1 MPEVDMY
8 NSAEIEL
15 DGYSS
20 FSRRKGTRRPR
31 RSGLHILQGRP
42 WRNISKRRAQS
53 WSPVWWIALL
63 CLLSFASPAAA
74 VLLDFENCLSKTILE
89 SDPLQLQFVPT
100 NVSVKFNLTNSL
112 HPLAITVY
120 GNVSGTTSRTADYPP
135 PESDVWRNAT
145 WTDGK
150 IQDVY
155 STNNKYSTLMTHLN
169 VLSFTTYDNP
179 SRFRDSVTQ
188 GTLPLGPVFNN
199 YNL

>member
-8 NSAEIEL
+8 SSETEL
-15 DGYSS
+15 DGYPS
-20 FSRRKGTRRPR
+20 FSRRKGTRWPR

-63 CLLSFASPAAA
+63 CLVSFASPAAA

-100 NVSVKFNLTNSL
+100 NVSVKFNLTNPL
-112 HPLAITVY
+112 HSLAITVY
-120 GNVSGTTSRTADYPP
+120 GNVSGTVSRTASYPAP
-135 PESDVWRNAT
+135 GSPDWTNPN

-155 STNNKYSTLMTHLN
+155 STNNKYSTLMTDLN
-169 VLSFTTYDNP
+169 VLSFTAFHNA

-188 GTLPLGPVFNN
+188 GTLPLGPVF
-199 YNL
+199 YHNL

>member
-8 NSAEIEL
+8 NLEIKL
-15 DGYSS
+15 DGYPS
-20 FSRRKGTRRPR
+20 FSRRKGTRWPR

-42 WRNISKRRAQS
+42 WRNISKRQAQS

-63 CLLSFASPAAA
+63 CLVSFASPAAA

-100 NVSVKFNLTNSL
+100 NVSVKFNLTNPL

-120 GNVSGTTSRTADYPP
+120 GNVSGTTSRTANYPA
-135 PESDVWRNAT
+135 PEDPVWRDSN

-150 IQDVY
+150 IEDVY
-155 STNNKYSTLMTHLN
+155 STNNKYSTLMTDLN
-169 VLSFTTYDNP
+169 VLSFTAFDNA

-188 GTLPLGPVFNN
+188 GTLPLGPVFN